1 MSDIFISYAREDRPR
16 VEHLAEALEQRGWSV
31 VHSRHP
37 HRRGLGPHD
46 PHGAARRPLR
56 HRGLVAPVDRLA
68 LGEG

>member
-16 VEHLAEALEQRGWSV
+16 VEHLAAAFEQRGWAV
-31 VHSRHP
+31 WWDPDIR
-37 HRRGLGPHD
+37 RRGLWPHD

-56 HRGLVAPVDRLA
+56 HCGLVASVDRLA